1 MLYCQTPLSRAIESA
16 FYNLDKTTAS
26 WIISNENE
34 EEIFMKSE
42 QTMKNTDDLPLSDE
56 LVSAYLH
63 DNPEFFSRNNELMT
77 SLRLSDNQ
85 RGTVSLVERQQQQLR
100 QKVHSLEDEI
110 TQLMSVASHNESL
123 FMLYSDL
130 YLRLIDCQSANEL
143 LDCLTQTT
151 TELLS
156 LSAFKL
162 WLVKAVDVEHDS
174 LSNNDCLGVMQNRLS
189 KSDYYFG
196 RLQQSEQELI
206 FNKNCTGSV
215 VLVKLNHND
224 QELGFLAISSDDAHH
239 FDPRMD
245 TLLLSQFK
253 RLVAK
258 LLQQQLAL

>member
-1 MLYCQTPLSRAIESA
+1 MC
-16 FYNLDKTTAS
+16 
-26 WIISNENE
+26 E
-34 EEIFMKSE
+34 EDFMKSE
-42 QTMKNTDDLPLSDE
+42 QTMTPIDELPLTDE
-56 LVSAYLH
+56 LVSAYLQ
-63 DNPEFFSRNNELMT
+63 DNPEFFSRNSELVT
-77 SLRLSDNQ
+77 SLKLSDTQ

-100 QKVHSLEDEI
+100 QKVHNLEDEI

-130 YLRLIDCQSANEL
+130 YLRLIDCQSASEL
-143 LDCLTQTT
+143 LDCLSQAT

-162 WLVKAVDVEHDS
+162 WLVKPVDVEHAS
-174 LSNNDCLGVMQNRLS
+174 LSGNDCLGVMQNRLS
-189 KSDYYFG
+189 NSDYYFG
-196 RLQQSEQELI
+196 RLQQSEQQLI
-206 FNKNCTGSV
+206 FSQNCSGSV
-215 VLVKLNHND
+215 VLIKLAYEEK
-224 QELGFLAISSDDAHH
+224 ELGFLAISSDDAHH

>member
-1 MLYCQTPLSRAIESA
+1 
-16 FYNLDKTTAS
+16 
-26 WIISNENE
+26 
-34 EEIFMKSE
+34 
-42 QTMKNTDDLPLSDE
+42 MKNEQSLLNTDELPLTDE
-56 LVSAYLH
+56 LVGAYLQ
-63 DNPEFFSRNNELMT
+63 DNPDFFKRNNELMT
-77 SLRLSDNQ
+77 GLRLSDPH

-100 QKVHSLEDEI
+100 QKVHNLEDEI

-130 YLRLIDCQSANEL
+130 YLRLIDCQSTGEL
-143 LDCLTQTT
+143 LDCLAQTT

-162 WLVKAVDVEHDS
+162 YLLDTFSTEHEC
-174 LSNNDCLGVMQNRLS
+174 LSTGDCQGVMQNRLN

-196 RLQQSEQELI
+196 RLQQSEQQLI
-206 FNKNCTGSV
+206 FSHDCAGSV
-215 VLVKLNHND
+215 VLVKLVHD
-224 QELGFLAISSDDAHH
+224 EKELGFLAISSDDAHH

-258 LLQQQLAL
+258 LLKQHLAC